1 MGGDPTQP
9 PGCYSYNDG
18 YLLHQKVWFEGQ
30 TNGYYINRGSIP
42 TYVDHWTT
50 VDSITDAFTNWV
62 VARNPCDMDDRT
74 DLSAGY
80 RGDTNYW
87 ADIHLN
93 SDGKSVCGERD
104 DVGSVNFG
112 TVQWGKSAVTCTWNT
127 TYWDKRLE
135 ADTELN
141 KRYNWTTM
149 GVRTVVAMNTMWKQ
163 S

>member
-1 MGGDPTQP
+1 
-9 PGCYSYNDG
+9 
-18 YLLHQKVWFEGQ
+18 
-30 TNGYYINRGSIP
+30 
-42 TYVDHWTT
+42 
-50 VDSITDAFTNWV
+50 
-62 VARNPCDMDDRT
+62 MDDRT

-80 RGDTNYW
+80 RGDTDYW

-112 TVQWGKSAVTCTWNT
+112 TVQWGKSAVTWAWNT

-141 KRYNWTTM
+141 KRYNWTSYGGKDGCGNEYDVEAIMTHEAGHWIGLSHPELLTPGEKSAVEPLTM
-149 GVRTVVAMNTMWKQ
+149 FQNISTVLDIPAESWSRRRLGVESFVLTGQKKNCDQ
-163 S
+163 